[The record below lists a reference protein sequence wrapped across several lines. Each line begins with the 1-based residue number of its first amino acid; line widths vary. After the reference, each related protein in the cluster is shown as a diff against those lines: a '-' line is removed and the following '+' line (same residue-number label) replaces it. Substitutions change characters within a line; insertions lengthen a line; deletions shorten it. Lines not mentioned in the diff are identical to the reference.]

1 MLPTISAP
9 GNIMPDKKLNPFTW
23 NDGIQHLKHHNMK
36 IAYYILH
43 TKAHLKKKSRKLA
56 CMDLSSFFCKVYWNC
71 YIYRKL
77 EKEVALG
84 NLWNKKVKL
93 C

>member
-43 TKAHLKKKSRKLA
+43 TKAHLKKK
-56 CMDLSSFFCKVYWNC
+56 
-71 YIYRKL
+71 
-77 EKEVALG
+77 
-84 NLWNKKVKL
+84 
-93 C
+93 